1 MSTPGVCESKLLC
14 PRGPT
19 LVSDPEFHE
28 FPGGLR
34 TNVDFGEFRPFALFV
49 YPQNRTGLNISQR
62 KTPRYSIA
70 EQTMQGSAVV
80 LCGNLFGGFLH
91 CVRPRANSDEVGQ
104 ELSPTA
110 LNACCAIS
118 RKVCRGLARDHG
130 GESTGERPLRSR
142 PYTLS
147 RLSGD

>member
-70 EQTMQGSAVV
+70 EQAMHALLWFSAGIYSV
-80 LCGNLFGGFLH
+80 GFFI
-91 CVRPRANSDEVGQ
+91 AY
-104 ELSPTA
+104 A
-110 LNACCAIS
+110 L
-118 RKVCRGLARDHG
+118 GLIL
-130 GESTGERPLRSR
+130 T
-142 PYTLS
+142 
-147 RLSGD
+147 RLDKN